1 MSEKEFAHAPYN
13 FIPFSN
19 RIITYEKKQ
28 PNHNKICTELKTGEI
43 KVTITAET
51 PIFISNGDKD
61 NNIFICNKKGNYIIP
76 ASSLRGL
83 IRTNMQIL
91 GFGAITP
98 NEDFKDYQIYFR
110 EMATKK
116 ANLQSNLMNYY
127 ENTLNTRR
135 KKSKSG
141 KSYTIPENIK
151 SGYLFKRGDKYYIS
165 PTKTNYLRVSRK
177 HKDVLGFGDEPA
189 RVIDIFYQVEDN
201 VVKSISTNKKP
212 NFQKGKLLYTGKPV
226 SKPNSLYIF
235 PEKESSD
242 EIEISKKDILS
253 YEEDWENR
261 KNVLG
266 DKKDFWALPNKDGEE
281 KPVFYLE
288 LDTHKYFG
296 MSLFLRI
303 GYKYPLSK
311 GIPVKH
317 IEFKNNFEENL
328 KLKISDLPHS
338 ILGYSTNEK
347 SYRSRI
353 SVSDFEA
360 KNNVREL
367 NPVNLILAGPKAS
380 YYAGYVVD
388 GKNYNDEDFKL
399 RGYKQYWL
407 KDIEKTEIGTNK
419 RVGTT
424 IRPLPKG
431 TIFKGVI
438 KYKNLYPEEL
448 GLLLWSLKLED
459 NCFHNIGMG
468 KPYGYGRI
476 KINIDDL
483 KEYDFEKLYNLKS
496 ISADV
501 YSENKNNISE
511 YIKKYDEYAGEL
523 LNTKNKD
530 GCYSIKECLEIK
542 NFFYMKSKICDK
554 NEFSYMKLGEFK
566 TPKPLQTV
574 SEIME
579 MEERKVDEDLLS
591 SKFGSRF
598 KKNNIK
604 KG

>member
-1 MSEKEFAHAPYN
+1 MSEKEFAHASYN

-19 RIITYEKKQ
+19 RIITYEKEL
-28 PNHNKICTELKTGEI
+28 PNHNKFYTELKTGEI
-43 KVTITAET
+43 KVTITAEI
-51 PIFISNGDKD
+51 PIFISNGDKK
-61 NNIFICNKKGNYIIP
+61 NSRFICNKKGNYIIP
-76 ASSLRGL
+76 SSSLRGL
-83 IRTNMQIL
+83 LRTNMQIL

-98 NEDFKDYQIYFR
+98 DEDFKDYQIYFR
-110 EMATKK
+110 EMATKNK
-116 ANLQSNLMNYY
+116 NIQSKLMKYY
-127 ENTLNTRR
+127 KNALKTIT

-141 KSYTIPENIK
+141 KSYTIPENVK
-151 SGYLFKRGDKYYIS
+151 SGYIQKRGNKYYIS
-165 PTKTNYLRVSRK
+165 PTKSNYLRVSRK
-177 HKDVLGFGDEPA
+177 HKDLLDFGDEPA
-189 RVIDIFYQVEDN
+189 RVIDVFYEVEDN

-226 SKPNSLYIF
+226 SNKNSLYIF
-235 PEKESSD
+235 SEKESSD
-242 EIEISKKDILS
+242 EIEVSNEDILS
-253 YEEDWENR
+253 YAEDWENR

-266 DKKDFWALPNKDGEE
+266 HKKDFWALPKKDEE
-281 KPVFYLE
+281 KPIFYLKS
-288 LDTHKYFG
+288 DGHIYFG

-317 IEFKNNFEENL
+317 IEFKNL
-328 KLKISDLPHS
+328 DLPHA
-338 ILGYSTNEK
+338 ILGYATNIDA
-347 SYRSRI
+347 YRSRV

-367 NPVNLILAGPKAS
+367 NPVDIILAGPKAS

-388 GKNYNDEDFKL
+388 GKNYNDEDFQL

-407 KDIEKTEIGTNK
+407 KEIQNSEIVKNK
-419 RVGTT
+419 NVGTT

-459 NCFHNIGMG
+459 TCFHNIGMG

-530 GCYSIKECLEIK
+530 DCYSIKECLEIK

-554 NEFSYMKLGEFK
+554 DEFNYMKLGEFK
-566 TPKPLQTV
+566 TSKPLQTV

-579 MEERKVDEDLLS
+579 MEEQKVDEDLLS

>member
-1 MSEKEFAHAPYN
+1 MSEKEFAYAPYN

-19 RIITYEKKQ
+19 KIITYEKEI
-28 PNHNKICTELKTGEI
+28 PYHNKIYTNLKTGEI
-43 KVTITAET
+43 SVTITAET
-51 PIFISNGDKD
+51 PIFISNGDK
-61 NNIFICNKKGNYIIP
+61 NNNRFICNKKGNYIIP

-91 GFGAITP
+91 GFGAVTP

-127 ENTLNTRR
+127 KNALKTIT

-141 KSYTIPENIK
+141 KSYTIPENVK
-151 SGYLFKRGDKYYIS
+151 SGYIQKRGNKYYIS
-165 PTKTNYLRVSRK
+165 PTKSNYLRVSRK
-177 HKDVLGFGDEPA
+177 HKDLLDFGDEPA
-189 RVIDIFYQVEDN
+189 RVIDIFYEVEDN

-226 SKPNSLYIF
+226 SNKNSLYIF

-242 EIEISKKDILS
+242 EIEVSNEDILS
-253 YEEDWENR
+253 YKEDWENR

-266 DKKDFWALPNKDGEE
+266 YKKDFWALPNKNGEE
-281 KPVFYLE
+281 KPIFYLK
-288 LDTHKYFG
+288 LDGHIYFG

-317 IEFKNNFEENL
+317 IGFKNL
-328 KLKISDLPHS
+328 DLPHA
-338 ILGYSTNEK
+338 ILGYATNK
-347 SYRSRI
+347 DAYRSRVFI
-353 SVSDFEA
+353 EDFEA

-367 NPVNLILAGPKAS
+367 NPVDIILAGPKAS
-380 YYAGYVVD
+380 YYAGYVV
-388 GKNYNDEDFKL
+388 GRKNYNDEDFQL

-407 KDIEKTEIGTNK
+407 KEIQNSEIVKNK
-419 RVGTT
+419 NVGTT

-496 ISADV
+496 ISSDV
-501 YSENKNNISE
+501 YSKNENSIYE
-511 YIKKYDEYAGEL
+511 YIKKYDEYAGKL

-530 GCYSIKECLEIK
+530 DCYSIKECLEIK
-542 NFFYMKSKICDK
+542 NLFYMKSKICDK
-554 NEFSYMKLGEFK
+554 DEFSYMKLGEFK
-566 TPKPLQTV
+566 TSKPLQTV

-579 MEERKVDEDLLS
+579 ADYEYDTSLDNKEIDF
-591 SKFGSRF
+591 SKLCSKYGF
-598 KKNNIK
+598 KSKR
-604 KG
+604 

>member
-19 RIITYEKKQ
+19 RIITFEKKQ
-28 PNHNKICTELKTGEI
+28 PNHNELCTELKTGEI

-61 NNIFICNKKGNYIIP
+61 NNRFICNKKGNYIIP
-76 ASSLRGL
+76 GSSLRGVL
-83 IRTNMQIL
+83 KGNMKIL

-98 NEDFKDYQIYFR
+98 DEDFKDYQIYFR
-110 EMATKK
+110 EIATKNK
-116 ANLQSNLMNYY
+116 NIQSKLMKYY
-127 ENTLNTRR
+127 KNALKTSIKE
-135 KKSKSG
+135 SKNG
-141 KSYTIPENIK
+141 KLYTIPENVK
-151 SGYLFKRGDKYYIS
+151 SGYIQKRGNKYYIS
-165 PTKTNYLRVSRK
+165 PTKSNYLRVSRK
-177 HKDVLGFGDEPA
+177 HKDLLDFGDEPA
-189 RVIDIFYQVEDN
+189 RVIDVFYEVEDN

-226 SKPNSLYIF
+226 SNKNSLYIF

-242 EIEISKKDILS
+242 EIEVSNEDILS
-253 YEEDWENR
+253 YAEDWENR

-266 DKKDFWALPNKDGEE
+266 NKKDFWALPKKDEE
-281 KPVFYLE
+281 KPIFYLKS
-288 LDTHKYFG
+288 DGHIYFG

-317 IEFKNNFEENL
+317 IEFKNL
-328 KLKISDLPHS
+328 DLPHA
-338 ILGYSTNEK
+338 ILGYATNIDA
-347 SYRSRI
+347 YRSRV

-367 NPVNLILAGPKAS
+367 NPVDIILAGPKAS

-388 GKNYNDEDFKL
+388 GKNYNDEDFQL

-407 KDIEKTEIGTNK
+407 KEIQNSEIVKNK
-419 RVGTT
+419 NVGTT

-459 NCFHNIGMG
+459 TCFHNIGMG

-530 GCYSIKECLEIK
+530 DCYSIKECLEIK

-554 NEFSYMKLGEFK
+554 DEFNYMKLGEFK
-566 TPKPLQTV
+566 TSKLLQTV

-579 MEERKVDEDLLS
+579 MEEQKVDEDLLS

>member
-1 MSEKEFAHAPYN
+1 MSEKEFAHTPYN

-19 RIITYEKKQ
+19 RIITFEKKQ
-28 PNHNKICTELKTGEI
+28 PNHNELCTELKTGEI

-51 PIFISNGDKD
+51 HIFISNGDKK
-61 NNIFICNKKGNYIIP
+61 NSRFICNKKGNYIIP
-76 ASSLRGL
+76 ASSLRGVL
-83 IRTNMQIL
+83 KGNMKIL

-98 NEDFKDYQIYFR
+98 DEDFKDYQIYFR
-110 EMATKK
+110 EIATKNK
-116 ANLQSNLMNYY
+116 NIQSKLMKYY
-127 ENTLNTRR
+127 KNALKTSI
-135 KKSKSG
+135 KKSKNG
-141 KSYTIPENIK
+141 KLYTIPENVK
-151 SGYLFKRGDKYYIS
+151 SGYIQKRGNKYYIS

-177 HKDVLGFGDEPA
+177 HKDILGFGDETA
-189 RVIDIFYQVEDN
+189 RVVDIFYQVENN
-201 VVKSISTNKKP
+201 VVKSISTKKKP

-226 SKPNSLYIF
+226 SNKNSLYIF

-242 EIEISKKDILS
+242 EIEVSNEDILS
-253 YEEDWENR
+253 YAEDWENR

-266 DKKDFWALPNKDGEE
+266 NKKDFWALPKKDEE
-281 KPVFYLE
+281 KPIFYLKS
-288 LDTHKYFG
+288 DGHIYFG

-317 IEFKNNFEENL
+317 IEFKNL
-328 KLKISDLPHS
+328 DLPHA
-338 ILGYSTNEK
+338 ILGYATNIDA
-347 SYRSRI
+347 YRSRV

-367 NPVNLILAGPKAS
+367 NPVDIILAGPKAS

-388 GKNYNDEDFKL
+388 GKNYNDEDFQL

-407 KDIEKTEIGTNK
+407 KEIQNSEIVKNK
-419 RVGTT
+419 NVGTT

-459 NCFHNIGMG
+459 TCFHNIGMG

-530 GCYSIKECLEIK
+530 DCYSIKECLEIK

-554 NEFSYMKLGEFK
+554 DEFNYMKLGEFK
-566 TPKPLQTV
+566 TSKPLQTV

-579 MEERKVDEDLLS
+579 MEEQKVDEDLLS